1 MTTTSDYARA
11 ISPNKTLADLPSVT
25 VPVADPATGIIKISE
40 LTNDIEVIVPKSEN
54 MRSSDSIVLTWNKVE
69 VSTRLDLSSVDLTDP
84 TLIEFTL
91 LFLKAEFPVQG
102 TDVLVPLTYYLFD
115 SVSED
120 GQYAP
125 IPTTVRFDQLAPG
138 GAQLPPL
145 YFTPDQQSGITVADI
160 VNGVLPFWVDPYFG
174 SETRDFVELWLGT
187 DENTGV
193 YLAPTVE
200 VTDPKGRTAV
210 SISET
215 DLNVTPDGEKWFGY
229 RVTDFAGNV
238 SQLSELTMLPVY
250 LNLPTLDAPIVPEYD
265 DTSLITYTDAYPD
278 VGVNIPTY
286 DGAAVGDTIYV
297 MWGTTTLAP
306 YTLTASDVGNTPIL
320 TTILVPYAT
329 VLAVGNG
336 ASIPV
341 SYFLRR
347 ADGQRVDSPA
357 TTVAVNLETP
367 GGTDPDPKPE
377 TPENDNI
384 RPPVLNCGTSPV
396 NTILPGDFGKD
407 AVVTIYRARV
417 KDNNP
422 IWKVGDIIQFYYG
435 TIGDPPIDA
444 VPVTTL
450 NEPANI
456 TITIPFKNVIEA
468 VGVGDIPI
476 YFTVTRQLDPQNAV
490 TVESPKAN
498 VKVTSAGELPGD
510 GTLAP
515 GVFPEVKV
523 GTNIIIRSVTWDGT
537 TFRIPLAGV
546 SNIELTKSPK
556 LSYNFVGLAS
566 GDSAVPI
573 GAPIEAT
580 RQQVSDVPITQAMI
594 TTGYFELL
602 LPWSLLYQ
610 ICRNGATLDYSLS
623 NVSGTIQ
630 APTRF
635 VRMALNTGG
644 GTCELD
650 NPPPKP

>member
-1 MTTTSDYARA
+1 MTTLSAFARA

-25 VPVADPATGIIKISE
+25 VPLADPATGIIKIAD
-40 LTNDIEVIVPKSEN
+40 LVNDIAVIVPKSAS
-54 MRSSDSIVLTWNKVE
+54 MRSTDSIVLTVNTAE
-69 VSTRLDLSSVDLTDP
+69 VSTPLDLSTVDLTDP
-84 TLIEFTL
+84 NITEFTL
-91 LFLKAEFPVQG
+91 LFRKSDFPLPE
-102 TDVLVPLTYYLFD
+102 TDESVPLTYYLYD
-115 SVSED
+115 TAAED

-125 IPTTVRFDQLAPG
+125 VPTMVRFDQLAPG

-145 YFTPDQQSGITVADI
+145 YFTPAQQSGITVADI
-160 VNGVLPFWVDPYFG
+160 INGQLPFWVDPFFG
-174 SETRDFVELWLGT
+174 SERYDFVELSLGT
-187 DENTGV
+187 DENTVV
-193 YLAPTVE
+193 YITPTFE
-200 VTDPKGRTAV
+200 VTEPKGRTAV

-215 DLNVTPDGEKWFGY
+215 DLRAAPDGEKWFGY
-229 RVTDFAGNV
+229 RVKDFAGNV
-238 SQLSELTMLPVY
+238 SQLSELTMIPVF
-250 LNLPTLDAPIVPEYD
+250 LNLPTLKAPIVPEYD

-286 DGAAVGDTIYV
+286 DGAAVGDNIYV
-297 MWGTTTLAP
+297 IWGAITLPP
-306 YTLTASDVGNTPIL
+306 YTLTPNDVGNTPTL

-336 ASIPV
+336 DSISV
-341 SYFLRR
+341 SYILRR

-367 GGTDPDPKPE
+367 GGTDPDPDPE
-377 TPENDNI
+377 TPEHDYI
-384 RPPVLNCGTSPV
+384 KPPELKCGSSPA

-435 TIGDPPIDA
+435 NIGAPLISA

-456 TITIPFKNVIEA
+456 TINVPYAAVIEA

-490 TVESPKAN
+490 TVESPRAI
-498 VKVTSAGELPGD
+498 VKVTSAGELPGE
-510 GTLAP
+510 GTLAL
-515 GVFPEVKV
+515 GEFPEANAN
-523 GTNIIIRSVTWDGT
+523 NIIVRRVTWDGT

-556 LSYNFVGLAS
+556 LSYNFVGLVS
-566 GDSAVPI
+566 GDSIVPI

-580 RQQVSDVPITQAMI
+580 RQQASDIPITQAMI
-594 TTGYFELL
+594 TNGHFELA

-623 NVSGTIQ
+623 NDSGLVQ
-630 APTRF
+630 APSKF
-635 VRMALNTGG
+635 VRMALNVGG
-644 GTCELD
+644 GICELD
-650 NPPPKP
+650 NPPAQP

>member
-1 MTTTSDYARA
+1 MTTLSTYARA

-40 LTNDIEVIVPKSEN
+40 LTNDIEVIVPKSAS
-54 MRSSDSIVLTWNKVE
+54 MRSTDSIVLTYNTLE
-69 VSTRLDLSSVDLTDP
+69 VSTPLDLSTVDLTDP
-84 TLIEFTL
+84 TITEFTL
-91 LFLKAEFPVQG
+91 LFRKSDFPLQG

-115 SVSED
+115 TAAED

-125 IPTTVRFDQLAPG
+125 VPTTVRFDQLAPG

-145 YFTPDQQSGITVADI
+145 YFTPAQQSGITVADI
-160 VNGVLPFWVDPYFG
+160 VNGELPFWVDPYFG
-174 SETRDFVELWLGT
+174 SEAYDFVELWLGT
-187 DENTGV
+187 DESTGV
-193 YLAPTVE
+193 YLTPTFE

-210 SISET
+210 SISEA
-215 DLNVTPDGEKWFGY
+215 DLRATPDGEKWFGY
-229 RVTDFAGNV
+229 RATDFAGNV
-238 SQLSELTMLPVY
+238 SQLSELTKLPVF

-265 DTSLITYTDAYPD
+265 DTFLITYTDANPD

-286 DGAAVGDTIYV
+286 DGAAVGDSIYV
-297 MWGTTTLAP
+297 MYGTITLPP
-306 YTLTASDVGNTPIL
+306 YTLTPDDVGNTPIL
-320 TTILVPYAT
+320 TTILVLYAT
-329 VLAVGNG
+329 VAAVGNG

-367 GGTDPDPKPE
+367 GGTEPDPTPE

-384 RPPVLNCGTSPV
+384 RPPELNCGSSPV
-396 NTILPGDFGKD
+396 NTILPGDFGED

-456 TITIPFKNVIEA
+456 TIPVPFTDVIEA
-468 VGVGDIPI
+468 VGMGDVPI
-476 YFTVTRQLDPQNAV
+476 YFTVTRQLDQLNAV
-490 TVESPKAN
+490 TVESPRPI
-498 VKVTSAGELPGD
+498 VKVTSAGQLPGN

-515 GVFPEVKV
+515 GVFPEANAS
-523 GTNIIIRSVTWDGT
+523 NIIVRRVTWDGT
-537 TFRIPLAGV
+537 TFQIPLAGV

-556 LSYNFVGLAS
+556 LSYNFVGLLS
-566 GDSAVPI
+566 GDSNVPV

-580 RQQVSDVPITQAMI
+580 RQQASNIPITQAML
-594 TTGYFELL
+594 TRGYFELP
-602 LPWSLLYQ
+602 LPWSLIYQ

-623 NVSGTIQ
+623 NDSGLAQ
-630 APTRF
+630 ASSKF
-635 VRMALNTGG
+635 VRMALNVGG
-644 GTCELD
+644 GICELD
-650 NPPPKP
+650 NPPPQP

>member
-1 MTTTSDYARA
+1 MTTLSAYARA
-11 ISPNKTLADLPSVT
+11 ISPNKTLADLPSVS
-25 VPVADPATGIIKISE
+25 VPVADPATGIIKIADLVS
-40 LTNDIEVIVPKSEN
+40 DIEVIVPKSAN
-54 MRSSDSIVLTWNKVE
+54 MRSSDSIVLTWNMAE
-69 VSTRLDLSSVDLTDP
+69 VSARLDLSTVDLTDP
-84 TLIEFTL
+84 NITEFTL
-91 LFLKAEFPVQG
+91 LFLKSEFPLQG

-115 SVSED
+115 SKSED

-125 IPTTVRFDQLAPG
+125 IPATVRFDQLAPG

-145 YFTPDQQSGITVADI
+145 YFTPAQQSGITVADI
-160 VNGVLPFWVDPYFG
+160 VNGELPFWVDPFFG
-174 SETRDFVELWLGT
+174 SEPYDFVELWLGT
-187 DENTGV
+187 SPTTGV
-193 YLAPTVE
+193 PITPTFE

-215 DLNVTPDGEKWFGY
+215 DLRATPDGEKWFGY
-229 RVTDFAGNV
+229 RATDFAGNV

-265 DTSLITYTDAYPD
+265 DTSLITYTDANPD
-278 VGVNIPTY
+278 VGVDIPTY
-286 DGAAVGDTIYV
+286 DGAAVGDSIYV
-297 MWGTTTLAP
+297 IWGTITLPP
-306 YTLTASDVGNTPIL
+306 YTLTPNDVGNTPIL
-320 TTILVPYAT
+320 TTILVDYAT
-329 VLAVGNG
+329 VAAVGNG

-367 GGTDPDPKPE
+367 GGIDPDPDPG
-377 TPENDNI
+377 TPEHDNI
-384 RPPVLNCGTSPV
+384 KPPELKCGSSPV
-396 NTILPGDFGKD
+396 NTILPGDFGQD

-417 KDNNP
+417 IDNNP

-435 TIGDPPIDA
+435 TIGAPLIPA

-456 TITIPFKNVIEA
+456 TISVPFTNVIEA

-476 YFTVTRQLDPQNAV
+476 YFTLTRELDPQNDV
-490 TVESPKAN
+490 TVESPRPN
-498 VKVTSAGELPGD
+498 VKVTSAAELPGD

-515 GVFPEVKV
+515 GVFPEANAS
-523 GTNIIIRSVTWDGT
+523 NIIIRRVTWDGT
-537 TFRIPLAGV
+537 TFQIPLAGV

-556 LSYNFVGLAS
+556 LSYNFVGLVS
-566 GDSAVPI
+566 GDSTVPI

-580 RQQVSDVPITQAMI
+580 RQQASDIPITQAMI
-594 TTGYFELL
+594 TNGYFELP
-602 LPWSLLYQ
+602 LPWALIYQ

-623 NVSGTIQ
+623 NDSGPVQ
-630 APTRF
+630 APSKF
-635 VRMALNTGG
+635 VLMALNTGG

-650 NPPPKP
+650 NPPAQP